1 MKIYNYPSKIA
12 ENRILSIINRGLRFK
27 KKDIS
32 EVSRIITNVRKYG
45 DEAVIQYTNRFDSP
59 ALTVDSMKITPAEII
74 RAKKSVGPGF
84 VRSLN
89 RAIKQIT
96 LFHQQQLKKSWFSTE
111 RPGTLVGQMVN
122 PIEIA
127 GVYVPGGKGGN
138 TPLVSTVLM
147 CAIPAKIAGVDQVI
161 MLTPPRADGTVNPY
175 LLVAAQK
182 VGVDAVYKM
191 GSAWGIAAL
200 AYGTETVPK
209 ADIIVGPGNIYVML
223 AKKALSGTVG
233 TDIIA
238 GPSEIL
244 IIADSTAI
252 PEFVAADLLSQA
264 EHDILASALL
274 LTTSRSL
281 ANEVAAVLGKQLRI
295 LKRRD
300 IAEKSL
306 AKYGAILVVPDLN
319 TAFDLANR
327 IAAEHLELQIKNPM
341 EHIRAVRHAGA
352 VFIGNYTPE
361 AVGDYMAGP
370 NHVLPTGGTARY
382 ASALSVDNFIKTTSL
397 IHYSRV
403 PFQQEAKDIIRLA
416 EIEGL
421 EAHAN
426 AIKIRLR

>member
-1 MKIYNYPSKIA
+1 MKIYNYPSKNA
-12 ENRILSIINRGLRFK
+12 ENRILSITNRGLRFK

-45 DEAVIQYTNRFDSP
+45 DDAVIQYTNRFDSP
-59 ALTVDSMKITPAEII
+59 ALAVDSMKITPAEIS
-74 RAKKSVGPGF
+74 RAKKSVDRGF
-84 VRSLN
+84 VRSIN

-96 LFHQQQLKKSWFSTE
+96 LFHQQQFKKTWFSTE

-122 PIEIA
+122 PIERA
-127 GVYVPGGKGGN
+127 GVYVPGGTGGN

-161 MLTPPRADGTVNPY
+161 MATPPRADGTVNPY

-200 AYGTETVPK
+200 AFGTETIPK

-281 ANEVAAVLGKQLRI
+281 ANKVAAVLGEQLKI
-295 LKRRD
+295 LMRRD

-306 AKYGAILVVPDLN
+306 AKYGALLVVPDLN

-341 EHIRAVRHAGA
+341 EHIRTVRHAGA

-361 AVGDYMAGP
+361 PVGDYMAGP

-397 IHYSRV
+397 IHYSQTS
-403 PFQQEAKDIIRLA
+403 FQQEAKDIIRLA

-421 EAHAN
+421 EAHAK
-426 AIKIRLR
+426 AVKIRLR